1 MITHVVIF
9 RTKQDE
15 HKPILREALK
25 KLASI
30 KSLESYQSGKP
41 VVSARPVVDDTF
53 AGALC
58 ATFKD
63 EDALNAYQ
71 TDPIHLD
78 FNENIVAKYKIKV
91 QVFDIE
97 S

>member
-1 MITHVVIF
+1 M
-9 RTKQDE
+9 
-15 HKPILREALK
+15 
-25 KLASI
+25 
-30 KSLESYQSGKP
+30 
-41 VVSARPVVDDTF
+41 SARPVVDDTF